1 MEALITLRKNKIMA
15 KDYYKTLGIEKGA
28 SKDEI
33 KKAFRKLAHEHHPDK
48 NKGNDTKF
56 KEISEAYSI
65 LSDDKKRQNYDTF
78 GSADAQGF
86 GGQGGGFNTS
96 GFGGFDFSQFNQ
108 GGNMEFDLGDIF
120 GDIFGGGR
128 SRGRER
134 TVRGHD
140 ISIDIE
146 ISFKESIFGVER
158 EIHLNKTSDCEHCK
172 GTGAEPKTEMV
183 TCAKCHGDGIILE
196 TKSSIFGSFST
207 KRTCPDCNGAGK
219 IPKVKCTVCHGQGV
233 LRKEHSLKV
242 KIPYG
247 IENGEMVR
255 LSGLGEAVAKGVPGD
270 LYIKVHVKPHTQ
282 IHKEGNS
289 LIMRLPV
296 KLSEAL
302 LGGERNIETLDG
314 ILTIKIPAGIKFG
327 EILRVKGRGVP
338 VDERRRG
345 DFLIHLEIEIPK
357 KLSRTAVKLVEELKK
372 EGI

>member
-1 MEALITLRKNKIMA
+1 MEARITLRKNKIMA
-15 KDYYKTLGIEKGA
+15 QDQYKTLGIEKGA

-96 GFGGFDFSQFNQ
+96 DFGGFDFSQFNQ

-158 EIHLNKTSDCEHCK
+158 EIHLNKTSNCEHC
-172 GTGAEPKTEMV
+172 
-183 TCAKCHGDGIILE
+183 
-196 TKSSIFGSFST
+196 
-207 KRTCPDCNGAGK
+207 
-219 IPKVKCTVCHGQGV
+219 
-233 LRKEHSLKV
+233 
-242 KIPYG
+242 
-247 IENGEMVR
+247 
-255 LSGLGEAVAKGVPGD
+255 
-270 LYIKVHVKPHTQ
+270 
-282 IHKEGNS
+282 
-289 LIMRLPV
+289 
-296 KLSEAL
+296 
-302 LGGERNIETLDG
+302 
-314 ILTIKIPAGIKFG
+314 
-327 EILRVKGRGVP
+327 
-338 VDERRRG
+338 
-345 DFLIHLEIEIPK
+345 
-357 KLSRTAVKLVEELKK
+357 
-372 EGI
+372 